1 MALLCSII
9 GSNNLFK
16 DHGTFQIV
24 NRTSSLKKSVF
35 VKNTEMRRVR
45 AVVDWCSTDK
55 EWLPWLIPGS
65 RVNTFPLKCF
75 THNFIHCVKTL
86 EKQVILQVHKD
97 NGLPLN

>member
-45 AVVDWCSTDK
+45 AVVD
-55 EWLPWLIPGS
+55 
-65 RVNTFPLKCF
+65 
-75 THNFIHCVKTL
+75 
-86 EKQVILQVHKD
+86 
-97 NGLPLN
+97 